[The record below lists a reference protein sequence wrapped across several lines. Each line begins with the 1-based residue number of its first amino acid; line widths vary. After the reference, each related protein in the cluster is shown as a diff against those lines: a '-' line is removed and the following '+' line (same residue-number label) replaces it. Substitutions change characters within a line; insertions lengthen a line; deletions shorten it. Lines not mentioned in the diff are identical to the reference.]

1 MLSFSR
7 NSVATGVIFAF
18 AVAGAATA
26 QPVRSDLDRR
36 DGACFYENP
45 NYGGKSFCVRPG
57 ESLRAM
63 PHDMKDHVSSLRTFG
78 GAEVTLYRDESFHG
92 RSARFEGDVPDLR
105 HTSWNDHVSSVRV
118 EGDRYGYRGD
128 ERGGYYGDNDR
139 SDGDASRTVRR
150 AYHEVLG
157 HEPDTPGMVYYRNR
171 IIDDGWSQSDVEHD
185 LRQSPEYLDRVK

>member
-1 MLSFSR
+1 MLSVR
-7 NSVATGVIFAF
+7 PTSVASGVVFVL

-26 QPVRSDLDRR
+26 QRSRPDVDPR

-92 RSARFEGDVPDLR
+92 RSVRFNGDVPDLR
-105 HTSWNDHVSSVRV
+105 HTDWNDHVSSVRV
-118 EGDRYGYRGD
+118 QGERYPYRGD
-128 ERGGYYGDNDR
+128 DRGGYHGSYD
-139 SDGDASRTVRR
+139 
-150 AYHEVLG
+150 
-157 HEPDTPGMVYYRNR
+157 
-171 IIDDGWSQSDVEHD
+171 
-185 LRQSPEYLDRVK
+185 